1 MIIDYSTGRPSIA
14 QLKAAGVTAAGR
26 YIGWDSVP
34 GFSSIGKNITR
45 AEAAALTGAGIDV
58 FLAFEY
64 AAQAVLGGAAQGK
77 KDGQLATQQLHN
89 LGAPADMTVYFA
101 IDFDIPD
108 YAPHSADPKA
118 KLGAATAYFEAIN
131 ALNPSYKV
139 GVYGGYYAVKRV
151 LDAGLARAGWQTVA
165 WSGGQQDS
173 RALLRQLASQVM
185 GFADV
190 NLHVASGADFG
201 QWPRPRATTPAP
213 PPVPGP
219 GGSIVADGHTSLR
232 DLAHAHGTTAWQMAV
247 ATVMARGG
255 KLGDAEQL
263 FLSAIFNGNL
273 TPDAA
278 PPKGTLL
285 WA

>member
-1 MIIDYSTGRPSIA
+1 MIIDYSTGRPSAA

-45 AEAAALTGAGIDV
+45 AEAAALTSAGISV
-58 FLAFEY
+58 FVAFEY
-64 AAQAVLGGAAQGK
+64 AAQAVLGGASQGK
-77 KDGQLATQQLHN
+77 KDGQLAAQQLHD
-89 LGAPADMTVYFA
+89 LGAPAGMTVYFA
-101 IDFDIPD
+101 VDFDIPD

-118 KLGAATAYFEAIN
+118 KLGAAAAYFEAIN
-131 ALNPSYKV
+131 ALSPSYKI

-151 LDAGLARAGWQTVA
+151 LDAGLARMGWQTVA
-165 WSGGQQDS
+165 WSGGQWDS
-173 RALLRQLASQVM
+173 RAVLRQLASQVM

-201 QWPRPRATTPAP
+201 QWPRPV
-213 PPVPGP
+213 PVKPSAPGP

-232 DLAHAHGTTAWQMAV
+232 QLAHAHGTTAWGMAV
-247 ATVMARGG
+247 ATIKARGG
-255 KLGDAEQL
+255 QLGDAEQS
-263 FLSAIFNGNL
+263 FLSGIFYGGM
-273 TPDAA
+273 TVEAA
-278 PPKGTLL
+278 PPQGTLL